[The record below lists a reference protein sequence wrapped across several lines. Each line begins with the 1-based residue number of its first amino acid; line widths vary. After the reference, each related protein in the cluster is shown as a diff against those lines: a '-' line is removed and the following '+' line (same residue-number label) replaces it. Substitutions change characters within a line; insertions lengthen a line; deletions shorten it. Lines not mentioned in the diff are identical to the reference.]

1 MAQNLK
7 QYFFNGGSRFEW
19 HDSPYMTVHML
30 TLDEMPVRDGHAET
44 DEYEMAAMPVRP
56 TP

>member
-1 MAQNLK
+1 VAQNLK